1 MYVQK
6 NAKLLEYRL
15 MNFHTVHTHL
25 AINQVKQ
32 VITSDPED
40 PSVSPFQMGGNH
52 DPNF

>member
-6 NAKLLEYRL
+6 NAKLLENSL

-25 AINQVKQ
+25 TINQIKQ
-32 VITSDPED
+32 DITSAPEN
-40 PSVSPFQMGGNH
+40 PSVSPFQTGGSH